1 MLYKR
6 ELRREREAIL
16 DELVADAEAMGLY
29 D

>member
-1 MLYKR
+1 MMYKR